1 MEIKNVTHV
10 DEMMYVKLQHFTMR
24 IFKKHDFLNY
34 LFFGIVAF
42 FALLSSAVS
51 IVLFYV
57 SDKDV
62 GFPYA
67 QLFFFIT
74 FTGFYFIYYFILP
87 KQMYKASPLFGGTD
101 SYVFTD
107 SEIINETVGKKVSA
121 RAVYKYDAVC
131 KVYEKPSVLYVYVA
145 PNLVLIVSKYGF
157 ETPEGLDTV
166 REKLRAC
173 VPASKYKIIK

>member
-34 LFFGIVAF
+34 LFFGVVAF
-42 FALLSSAVS
+42 FALLSSVIS

-62 GFPYA
+62 GFPYY
-67 QLFFFIT
+67 QLFFFVI

-87 KQMYKASPLFGGTD
+87 QQMYKASPLCGGTE

-107 SEIINETVGKKVSA
+107 SEIINETTSKKVSA
-121 RAVYKYDAVC
+121 KAVYKYDTVC
-131 KVYEKPSVLYVYVA
+131 KVYEKPGVLYVYVS
-145 PNLVLIVSKYGF
+145 PNMVLLVSKYGF
-157 ETPEGLDTV
+157 ETPEGLDIV
-166 REKLRAC
+166 REKLRAS
-173 VPASKYKIIK
+173 VPANKYKIIK